1 MVRIFLFALV
11 GAVAGTFGAVSAARA
26 IGRGLSAGTAFAS
39 AALLAGFGAAW
50 AAGVV
55 RGRPAPDGTPSLR
68 VYLTGGDGLRVIVAA
83 LLAAALAAGV
93 GRRLGA
99 FRRRGRA
106 P

>member
-1 MVRIFLFALV
+1 MVRIVLFALV
-11 GAVAGTFGAVSAARA
+11 GAVAGTVLAVSAARA
-26 IGRGLSAGTAFAS
+26 VGGGLRAGTAFAS
-39 AALLAGFGAAW
+39 AALLAGFAAAS

-55 RGRPAPDGTPSLR
+55 GGRPAPDGTPSLR
-68 VYLTGGDGLRVIVAA
+68 LYLTGGDGLRVAAAA

-93 GRRLGA
+93 GSRLGA